1 MTCGKSV
8 QIQAY
13 LVEGSIIVQCE
24 KTGQGNDY
32 LDAAQSRKE
41 EELPYI
47 ET

>member
-1 MTCGKSV
+1 MTCSKSV
-8 QIQAY
+8 QILPY
-13 LVEGSIIVQCE
+13 LAEGSVTVQCE

-41 EELPYI
+41 EELLYV

>member
-1 MTCGKSV
+1 MTCSKSA
-8 QIQAY
+8 QILPY
-13 LVEGSIIVQCE
+13 LAEGSVTVQCE

-41 EELPYI
+41 EELLYV